1 MINRMEKKTGI
12 GILALHIPISGDHSW
27 FLDIL
32 IDTRYT
38 IAPGL
43 KRKGQ
48 YLCLDV

>member
-1 MINRMEKKTGI
+1 MEKTGI

-32 IDTRYT
+32 IDNPYT
-38 IAPGL
+38 TAPDL

-48 YLCLDV
+48 CLCLDV